1 MICAIGKKKKK
12 MLTSNYDIIYCKM
25 YLQMWWER
33 LQTLSR
39 GKKELLAT
47 LQTGLY
53 FSKIREEE
61 WTHTPESEQNWTR
74 VVWTRP
80 VVAGRACRKRK
91 RRKQELS
98 SDG

>member
-1 MICAIGKKKKK
+1 

-39 GKKELLAT
+39 GKKGIICNSSNWSLL
-47 LQTGLY
+47 L
-53 FSKIREEE
+53 KIREEE

-74 VVWTRP
+74 VGWPRQWLGLQK
-80 VVAGRACRKRK
+80 AGRGVV
-91 RRKQELS
+91 LS
-98 SDG
+98 LALDG